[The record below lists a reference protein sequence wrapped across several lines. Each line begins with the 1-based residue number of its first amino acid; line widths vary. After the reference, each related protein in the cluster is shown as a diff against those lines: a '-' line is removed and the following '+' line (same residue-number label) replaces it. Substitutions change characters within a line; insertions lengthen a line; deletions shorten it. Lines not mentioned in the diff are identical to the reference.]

1 MFRTSVLVSLGILA
15 IVTHLPAQQKA
26 LPGDRVRVF
35 VRNRPDTVLGRISNV
50 TQDSVILTAYGY
62 RRAVARSDVTR
73 VDISRGSK
81 SHVKTGALT
90 GAALGLIG
98 GGIGGGVNYSNC
110 DSDCFFASSGGAIVA
125 TGLLFG
131 TAGAA
136 AGGLIGAM
144 FGHEVWEPA
153 TF

>member
-1 MFRTSVLVSLGILA
+1 MFRTAVLVSLTVLA
-15 IVTHLPAQQKA
+15 AASRLPGQQKA
-26 LPGDRVRVF
+26 LPGDRVRVL
-35 VRNRPDTVLGRISNV
+35 VRNRSDTVVGRINSV
-50 TQDSVILTAYGY
+50 TQDSVILTAYGN
-62 RRAVARSDVTR
+62 RRAVAKSDVAR

-81 SHVKTGALT
+81 SYVKTGAMT
-90 GAALGLIG
+90 GAALGLVG
-98 GGIGGGVNYSNC
+98 GGIGGGISHSNC
-110 DSDCFFASSGGAIVA
+110 DSDCFFSSSGAAIGATA
-125 TGLLFG
+125 LLFG